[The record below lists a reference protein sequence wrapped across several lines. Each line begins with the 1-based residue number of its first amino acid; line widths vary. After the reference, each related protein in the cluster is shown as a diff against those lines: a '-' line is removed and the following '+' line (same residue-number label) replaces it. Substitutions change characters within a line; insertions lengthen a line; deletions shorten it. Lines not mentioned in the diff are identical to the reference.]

1 MLPAALFRPMT
12 FLGLGLGAL
21 MFLGYCVYFDRKR
34 RSDPNYRRLV
44 HERRHRQRLQTM
56 RRHVADREP
65 VAMALDPNDQAA
77 LELYF
82 LSEMKTGEELISQ
95 GRLDAGLT
103 HLANA
108 IALCAQP
115 AKLLE
120 ILQATFPE
128 CIFRPLVAKL
138 LEMRQRN

>member
-1 MLPAALFRPMT
+1 MT

-56 RRHVADREP
+56 RRHVADREQ

-95 GRLDAGLT
+95 GRLDEGLT

-115 AKLLE
+115 TKLLE

>member
-1 MLPAALFRPMT
+1 MLTAALFRPMT

-34 RSDPNYRRLV
+34 RSDPNYKRLV
-44 HERRHRQRLQTM
+44 HERRHRQRMNIM
-56 RRHVADREP
+56 RQRVADGEQ
-65 VAMALDPNDQAA
+65 LTKEFDPNDQAA

-95 GRLDAGLT
+95 GHLDEGLT

-108 IALCAQP
+108 IGLCAEP
-115 AKLLE
+115 AKLLK
-120 ILQATFPE
+120 ILQSTFPE

-138 LEMRQRN
+138 LEMHQHN